1 MLFHTLQC
9 VNPIGC
15 GGRGATT
22 CELSQNLTPF
32 RTISCGSAHACMLDY
47 FNTLDYCRKSDLL
60 RGRLDPSLNFWNRE
74 PRFHQ
79 FVPPWD
85 WRLSLTHFAVPIFAN
100 LCMTDQMQI
109 WKWKSTPASV
119 LLCIV
124 RSTYAA
130 VSRPT
135 ISSSSVSSL
144 RWQRNIALFE
154 PVWFAGPIIF
164 SVCCL
169 CGTELCRGGGCL
181 RDTFPL
187 RWQWGQWQCWW
198 QHPNYIDNGDI
209 VGQFWDIIQS
219 FLVLKT
225 ATCDYT
231 KVDGDLCLSNRV
243 SQNNALL

>member
-1 MLFHTLQC
+1 
-9 VNPIGC
+9 
-15 GGRGATT
+15 
-22 CELSQNLTPF
+22 
-32 RTISCGSAHACMLDY
+32 
-47 FNTLDYCRKSDLL
+47 
-60 RGRLDPSLNFWNRE
+60 
-74 PRFHQ
+74 
-79 FVPPWD
+79 
-85 WRLSLTHFAVPIFAN
+85 
-100 LCMTDQMQI
+100 MQI

-187 RWQWGQWQCWW
+187 RWQWGQC
-198 QHPNYIDNGDI
+198 NDNVGDSTPTTSTMGTLWNNSGI
-209 VGQFWDIIQS
+209 SFKVFWFSRLPLATTPKLMVTFVYQTGCPKITPFCGFSTPGARKDHETMSICAEQS
-219 FLVLKT
+219 KLLLNIAKGT
-225 ATCDYT
+225 TDPG
-231 KVDGDLCLSNRV
+231 VDCFNKMKNLT
-243 SQNNALL
+243 NNATYSRAKQPL

>member
-1 MLFHTLQC
+1 
-9 VNPIGC
+9 
-15 GGRGATT
+15 
-22 CELSQNLTPF
+22 
-32 RTISCGSAHACMLDY
+32 
-47 FNTLDYCRKSDLL
+47 
-60 RGRLDPSLNFWNRE
+60 
-74 PRFHQ
+74 
-79 FVPPWD
+79 
-85 WRLSLTHFAVPIFAN
+85 
-100 LCMTDQMQI
+100 MQI

-119 LLCIV
+119 LFCIV

-144 RWQRNIALFE
+144 RWQRNIALYE
-154 PVWFAGPIIF
+154 PVWSAGPIIF

-187 RWQWGQWQCWW
+187 RWQWGQWQSWW

-225 ATCDYT
+225 VTCDYT

-243 SQNNALL
+243 SQNNALLWFFHPGARKVHETMSICAEQSKLLLNIAKGTTGPGVDCFNKMKNLTNNATYPQAKQPL

>member
-1 MLFHTLQC
+1 M
-9 VNPIGC
+9 
-15 GGRGATT
+15 
-22 CELSQNLTPF
+22 EE
-32 RTISCGSAHACMLDY
+32 HA
-47 FNTLDYCRKSDLL
+47 
-60 RGRLDPSLNFWNRE
+60 
-74 PRFHQ
+74 
-79 FVPPWD
+79 
-85 WRLSLTHFAVPIFAN
+85 RLSFALHSEIH
-100 LCMTDQMQI
+100 LC
-109 WKWKSTPASV
+109 SS
-119 LLCIV
+119 C
-124 RSTYAA
+124 
-130 VSRPT
+130 RPT

-144 RWQRNIALFE
+144 RWQRTIALFE

-187 RWQWGQWQCWW
+187 RWQWQCWW

-243 SQNNALL
+243 SQNKRLFVVCPPPEQEKSMQRCPSVQISPNYY

>member
-1 MLFHTLQC
+1 
-9 VNPIGC
+9 
-15 GGRGATT
+15 
-22 CELSQNLTPF
+22 
-32 RTISCGSAHACMLDY
+32 
-47 FNTLDYCRKSDLL
+47 
-60 RGRLDPSLNFWNRE
+60 
-74 PRFHQ
+74 
-79 FVPPWD
+79 
-85 WRLSLTHFAVPIFAN
+85 
-100 LCMTDQMQI
+100 MQI

-135 ISSSSVSSL
+135 MSSSSVSSL
-144 RWQRNIALFE
+144 WWQRNITLFE

-187 RWQWGQWQCWW
+187 RWQWGQWQSWW

-209 VGQFWDIIQS
+209 VGQFW
-219 FLVLKT
+219 
-225 ATCDYT
+225 
-231 KVDGDLCLSNRV
+231 V
-243 SQNNALL
+243 SQNNALLWFFHPGARKVHETMSICAEQSKLLLNIAKGTTGPGVDCFNKMKNLTNNATYPQAKQPL